1 MPSSRECY
9 VYIQLPGTMET
20 VTCGR
25 YVREPV
31 RGGGVVGRFVYGRSY
46 RARPDAQPID
56 PVHLPLSDRVFETTR
71 LEGVF
76 GAIRDSSPDAWGRR
90 VIERAMKRID
100 LDELDY
106 LLYSPED
113 RAGALS
119 FGESVAPPAPVW
131 EFNRIVHLAELREAA
146 RQIEAGAG
154 EAEIADLIAR
164 LVHPTTS
171 MGGARAK
178 SVVEDEDGLWIAKF
192 PERADR
198 WSNAPVEAAML
209 RLAAQCGIA
218 APETRIMKIGNEQ
231 ILLVRRFDRER
242 VAGGYLRHR
251 MVSALTVFD
260 ADESVTERGRWSYLL
275 LADEVQRW
283 STRPREDRAEL
294 FRRMVLNA
302 LISNSDDHPRNHALI
317 APGAGW
323 RLSPVYDL
331 TPRPSVAQDRELA
344 MICGPAGRLARRANL
359 VGAAPRFGLSSS
371 VAEAIVDEIARVV
384 TAGWRDEVRAQG
396 GSLADCD
403 AIASAF
409 VHPGFEYPIS

>member
-1 MPSSRECY
+1 
-9 VYIQLPGTMET
+9 
-20 VTCGR
+20 
-25 YVREPV
+25 
-31 RGGGVVGRFVYGRSY
+31 VYGRSY
-46 RARPDAQPID
+46 RARPDAQPLD
-56 PVHLPLSDRVFETTR
+56 PVHLPLSDRVFETAR
-71 LEGVF
+71 LEGMF

-90 VIERAMKRID
+90 VIERALKRVD
-100 LDELDY
+100 LDEMDY
-106 LLYSPED
+106 LLHSPED

-119 FGESVAPPAPVW
+119 FGASVAPPAPVW

-154 EAEIADLIAR
+154 EAEIAHLIAR
-164 LVHPTTS
+164 LVQPTTS

-209 RLAAQCGIA
+209 RLAARCGIV
-218 APETRIMKIGNEQ
+218 APETRIMKIGHEQ

-242 VAGGYLRHR
+242 VPGGYLRHR

-283 STRPREDRAEL
+283 STRPGEDRTEL

-302 LISNSDDHPRNHALI
+302 LISNSDDHPRNHALV

-331 TPRPSVAQDRELA
+331 TPRPGVAQDRELA
-344 MICGPAGRLARRANL
+344 MICGPHGRLARRVNL
-359 VGAAPRFGLSSS
+359 IGAAPRFGLSDSD
-371 VAEAIVDEIARVV
+371 AGAIVDQIARAVKE
-384 TAGWRDEVRAQG
+384 GWRDEVRAQG

-403 AIASAF
+403 VIASAF
-409 VHPGFEYPIS
+409 VHPGFEYPAW